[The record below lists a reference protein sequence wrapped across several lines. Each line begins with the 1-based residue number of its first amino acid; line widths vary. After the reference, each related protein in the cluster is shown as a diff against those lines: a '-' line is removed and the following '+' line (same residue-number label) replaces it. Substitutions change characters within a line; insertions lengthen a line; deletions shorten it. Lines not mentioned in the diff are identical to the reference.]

1 MIKKKSLNDIHIF
14 KPTSIQLM
22 IDLKRIFVFI
32 SLLAMCLQSKAQGFN
47 LTESQVIEKY
57 NVQTDNINEIK
68 ALYLYC
74 KKKNYKQGKLHGL
87 LELQKYYLSNG
98 NTTLSLKFSNLAE
111 TIALKLQNNEA
122 LSSIYLYRGQASAI
136 LGLYKEAK
144 NNLNKSVLYGNKIN
158 GETEK
163 HLQLA
168 TIYANFAGMYEGEE
182 NANDSIAHYLR
193 KSLHTIQST
202 PTDRLTERQKT
213 DYYDLLM
220 TGYMNMGMLYTY
232 ILQPA
237 ELDKAEPYFEKVV
250 EFSKTAP
257 KYFEP
262 SNLATYKALGVFY
275 NRKKNYVK
283 SIDFF
288 EKALRIEKD
297 KHDPR
302 MRLLIYKELK
312 DSYDSMNNI
321 SKHNQYLDLYSSL
334 NDSINRTDK
343 KSIVEESRDQI
354 KRSIETV
361 KKNHNKAFNKI
372 IIVSATIA
380 LLVIIAIWTVF
391 YRKNRKIKNNFSL
404 LIEKLKDENQ
414 SSVNDQIEVVEDHAD
429 ETESHHTGHN
439 SKVTISNDTEKKI
452 LKKLKIFEESNRF
465 LKKDINLTSL
475 SHQINTNPKY
485 LSEVIR
491 IHKNQNFNTYI
502 NSLRIN
508 YIVQKLYN
516 EPKYREYK
524 ISYLAEEC
532 GYTSPQVFVIAF
544 KKQTGVTP
552 SYYIE
557 RLKNDNPDLNP
568 ILT

>member
-1 MIKKKSLNDIHIF
+1 M
-14 KPTSIQLM
+14 
-22 IDLKRIFVFI
+22 
-32 SLLAMCLQSKAQGFN
+32 SLLTMCLQSKAQGFN
-47 LTESQVIEKY
+47 LTESQVMEQYK
-57 NVQTDNINEIK
+57 VQSDNINEIK
-68 ALYLYC
+68 ALYLYS
-74 KKKNYKQGKLHGL
+74 KKKNYKQGALHGL

-98 NTTLSLKFSNLAE
+98 NTTLSLKFSNFAE
-111 TIALKLQNNEA
+111 TIALKFKNNVA

-136 LGLYKEAK
+136 LELYKEAK
-144 NNLNKSVLYGNKIN
+144 NNLHKSVLYGNKIN
-158 GETEK
+158 DQTEK
-163 HLQLA
+163 HLQLT

-182 NANDSIAHYLR
+182 NANDSIAHYLQ

-202 PTDRLTERQKT
+202 PIKGLTDLQKT
-213 DYYDLLM
+213 NYYDLLM

-232 ILQPA
+232 IHQPA

-257 KYFEP
+257 KYFEH
-262 SNLATYKALGVFY
+262 SDLATYKALGVFY
-275 NRKKNYVK
+275 NRKKNYTK
-283 SIDFF
+283 SIDLF
-288 EKALRIEKD
+288 EKALHIEKN

-321 SKHNQYLDLYSSL
+321 SKHNQYLNLYSSL

-343 KSIVEESRDQI
+343 RSIIEESRNQI
-354 KRSIETV
+354 KKSVETV
-361 KKNHNKAFNKI
+361 KKNQNKAFNKI

-380 LLVIIAIWTVF
+380 LLIIIAIWTVF
-391 YRKNRKIKNNFSL
+391 YRKNRKIKSNFSL
-404 LIEKLKDENQ
+404 LIENIKNENKK
-414 SSVNDQIEVVEDHAD
+414 SVNDQIEVVEDPVN
-429 ETESHHTGHN
+429 ETESHHMGHN
-439 SKVTISNDTEKKI
+439 TKVTISNDTEKKI
-452 LKKLKIFEESNRF
+452 LKKLKVFEESHRF
-465 LKKDINLTSL
+465 LKKDINLTSM
-475 SHQINTNPKY
+475 SHQQNTNPKY

-491 IHKNQNFNTYI
+491 IHKSQHFNTYI

-557 RLKNDNPDLNP
+557 RLKSDSPDLDP
-568 ILT
+568 ILI